1 MIGGRPEKFDVV
13 LGVRGRESWH
23 HSILSGGTNGQ
34 RSSWTCVGGLA
45 LRSRQRDLRWCQDM
59 IARLFIAL
67 LALTG
72 VNGCRSEVQQAS
84 NAEELGPETVLLY
97 TEIPEALRCW
107 LVESSSPE
115 GLHSVTYDDSAD
127 LGELYDAVHSMVS
140 MNEGGQHKAVSA
152 VVTWRWTKSKG
163 FDAVQLRT
171 ADDVQIVELPP
182 RLLEVWRVA
191 AEPPPPQAR

>member
-1 MIGGRPEKFDVV
+1 
-13 LGVRGRESWH
+13 
-23 HSILSGGTNGQ
+23 
-34 RSSWTCVGGLA
+34 
-45 LRSRQRDLRWCQDM
+45 M

-84 NAEELGPETVLLY
+84 NAEELGPETILLY